1 MTEPRPVTDLSPAD
15 WIVAGVERDDG
26 VGSLLPAGFE
36 AYARVLHPAAQW
48 RGGEPRAVTWAEVA
62 QANKRRLHRLV
73 QFDALIGV
81 DRDEQSDYAVA
92 TGEIPDEVQGPF
104 FELLSR
110 HTDDPDDCWFGL
122 WDGWG
127 GLGSDPSATTLV
139 LTEPGDPT
147 PHVQRTS
154 PPYPPEV
161 IDGPRISLPGRE
173 YILLRGPLSGIGEVR
188 DELWP
193 SLVWPGDRAWCVAT
207 DIDLD
212 STYVGG
218 SAALIAELLDDL
230 RLETWT
236 AQIEDRV
243 DVGAD
248 EINPKPR
255 SRG

>member
-48 RGGEPRAVTWAEVA
+48 RGAEPRAVTWAEVA

-110 HTDDPDDCWFGL
+110 HTDDRDDCWFGL

-127 GLGSDPSATTLV
+127 GLGSDSSATT
-139 LTEPGDPT
+139 
-147 PHVQRTS
+147 
-154 PPYPPEV
+154 
-161 IDGPRISLPGRE
+161 PRISLPGRE

>member
-1 MTEPRPVTDLSPAD
+1 MGSPCAPH
-15 WIVAGVERDDG
+15 R
-26 VGSLLPAGFE
+26 
-36 AYARVLHPAAQW
+36 
-48 RGGEPRAVTWAEVA
+48 
-62 QANKRRLHRLV
+62 RRLKWR
-73 QFDALIGV
+73 
-81 DRDEQSDYAVA
+81 S
-92 TGEIPDEVQGPF
+92 
-104 FELLSR
+104 
-110 HTDDPDDCWFGL
+110 
-122 WDGWG
+122 
-127 GLGSDPSATTLV
+127 
-139 LTEPGDPT
+139 EPGDPT
-147 PHVQRTS
+147 PRVQRTS

-161 IDGPRISLPGRE
+161 IGGPRISLPGRE

-207 DIDLD
+207 DVDLD